1 MKNFQKNLLFLFT
14 QSRKYGMIVQ
24 INHNI
29 LVYSVW
35 GDEMG
40 KMLVPEIYVKSVAD
54 IDLEA
59 LKNRGITAI
68 ILDLDNTLD
77 SHRTKTPS
85 PQALA
90 FLDKLKSYG
99 FSFCIISNGKQE
111 RVEAYLKD
119 LPIPFV
125 AKAGKPL
132 KKSYKKALSILGTVP
147 QSTAFVGDQIF
158 TDVWGANR
166 MGLLTVLTEPI
177 EQYENSFFYIKRFL
191 EHFLKSKITK
201 E

>member
-1 MKNFQKNLLFLFT
+1 M
-14 QSRKYGMIVQ
+14 
-24 INHNI
+24 
-29 LVYSVW
+29 VYFVW
-35 GDEMG
+35 GDKML

-59 LKNRGITAI
+59 LKNRGITAV

-77 SHRTKTPS
+77 SHKTKTPS
-85 PQALA
+85 PHALA
-90 FLDKLKSYG
+90 FLDKLNMLG
-99 FSFCIISNGKQE
+99 FSFCIISNGKQA
-111 RVEAYLKD
+111 RVEAYLKN
-119 LPIPFV
+119 LPVPFV

-132 KKSYKKALSILGTVP
+132 KKSYKKALKILGTVP
-147 QSTAFVGDQIF
+147 QNTAFVGDQIF

-191 EHFLKSKITK
+191 EQFIKSKITK